1 MRVIARKVLRDFWG
15 KHPDAEQPL
24 KEWFAVAANATWRN
38 PAQIKAV
45 YRNASFLAN
54 NRVVF
59 NIKGN
64 DYRLIAA
71 VKYTHGIV
79 YIRFIGTHA
88 AYNRIDAVT
97 V

>member
-1 MRVIARKVLRDFWG
+1 MRVIARKALRDFWG

-24 KEWFAVAANATWRN
+24 KEWFAVAVKATWRT

-64 DYRLIAA
+64 DFRLVAA
-71 VKYTHGIV
+71 IKYTHGIL

-88 AYNRIDAVT
+88 AYNRIDAVII
-97 V
+97 